1 MLEEP
6 KSEHNFF
13 LYALLLGC
21 LVAIGSSFYFFYYQ
35 KDYNFIVETTCD
47 NTKETCFVRD
57 CTNPDD
63 CPPNQLSSFKRY
75 SLNAGDFK
83 MCENEDCT
91 VACETGVIK
100 CAQIECAE
108 DLAAGESCTLP
119 TIEEFLPEEIIIPE

>member
-6 KSEHNFF
+6 KPGHNFF

-35 KDYNFIVETTCD
+35 KDYDFIVETSCD

-63 CPPNQLSSFKRY
+63 CPPNQLASFKRY
-75 SLNAGDFK
+75 SLKAADYSK
-83 MCENEDCT
+83 CHKEDCSI
-91 VACETGVIK
+91 VCSEGVIE
-100 CAQIECAE
+100 CEPIECKE
-108 DLAAGESCTLP
+108 DLEAGESCTVP
-119 TIEEFLPEEIIIPE
+119 VVEESLSEETIIPE